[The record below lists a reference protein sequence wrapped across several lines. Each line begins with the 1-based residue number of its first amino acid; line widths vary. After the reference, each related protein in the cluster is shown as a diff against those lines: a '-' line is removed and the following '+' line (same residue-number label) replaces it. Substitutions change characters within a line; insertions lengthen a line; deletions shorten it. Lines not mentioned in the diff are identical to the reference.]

1 MTIRDIV
8 VAFGFEVDRNSERS
22 AQNSITGIK
31 NFATKVLGAI
41 GIGFSIAGIS
51 GLAEAAAN
59 VEALESQFS
68 QVFGGIESEAEKRLQ
83 AISDDTGVHVN
94 RMKGSFS
101 GIAAFA
107 KVSGVE
113 QAEALE
119 LSERAMAAVADS
131 AAYYDRSIEQVTES
145 LQSFLKG
152 NYENDAALGLSAT
165 ETTRNT
171 AANALYGKSFKDLSE
186 AEKQFTLLKMVEDA
200 NAASGALGQAARES
214 DTWTNQLGNLK
225 QELSDLKAAAGAGIL
240 KPAVT
245 VLKVLISLTQK
256 VKVALQEATK
266 KNGIFTKS
274 FDRLFALVKKLK
286 PAIDRMMQTMSL
298 GASRG
303 MTFIKGVVDRLGGMG
318 NVLKILASLAG
329 AFFAVMTFAKAITTA
344 KTMLAALKAID
355 KAMMAARLKV
365 FALVA
370 VLAILGLIVEDFV
383 QFLLGNDS
391 VIGSMFDQAG
401 IGADHARQLIF
412 DAFHKV
418 KDFLQNTW
426 KWITTTVGQAAAD
439 LKGAI
444 DRHMGSIL
452 DSISK
457 IWGGIQ
463 TILSVVWANI
473 SGLARLV
480 FGGLLSFFGDW
491 QLDLSGVFEAIVSA
505 VDGVLQVFGAVGEW
519 ISEHEA
525 VIDVLVTV
533 LGSVAAVFGIIQAA
547 ILAYNVV
554 AGICAA
560 VSAAMAA
567 GLSLL
572 SVAAGALAGVIAF
585 LTSPITLVIA
595 AIAALI
601 AIGVLLYKNWESI
614 SSFFSEIFTEIYR
627 RVSGTIQ
634 NIKEHIIQGFS
645 EAVSFIRSLPGQAI
659 QWGSDFIQ
667 GLLNG
672 MVSLLGA
679 IAGLVKNGWKAVI
692 QFLCSLPS
700 QAVQWGS
707 DFIQGLL
714 DGISFMISAVSGTV
728 GVIVDVIKNRIQ
740 EGIDFLCG
748 LPSQAFQWG
757 ADFIAGL
764 GNGILSGVGAV
775 VDAVKGV
782 GDKIRSFLHFSV
794 PDEGPLTDYES
805 WMPDFMSGLAGGIAE
820 NESLVLDKVRG
831 LADSIAA
838 LTQATTAQ
846 AATAANSTINNTSS
860 SVTQNVNINNSY
872 RGGSMETQKN
882 VSKAM
887 KKSASDATTYMARGL
902 AYARG

>member
-614 SSFFSEIFTEIYR
+614 SSSLTEFFTNICEGITNIA
-627 RVSGTIQ
+627 G
-634 NIKEHIIQGFS
+634 NIKDWFISRIK
-645 EAVSFIRSLPGQAI
+645 EATDYISGLPDEAFQWCADFRSGLGNGILSGVAGVVDAVKGVGDKIRSFLHFSVPDEGPLTDYES
-659 QWGSDFIQ
+659 WMPDFMS
-667 GLLNG
+667 GLAGGITGN
-672 MVSLLGA
+672 
-679 IAGLVKNGWKAVI
+679 AGLVKEALVNGI
-692 QFLCSLPS
+692 QGAIDYIHSLPDE
-700 QAVQWGS
+700 A
-707 DFIQGLL
+707 I
-714 DGISFMISAVSGTV
+714 
-728 GVIVDVIKNRIQ
+728 
-740 EGIDFLCG
+740 
-748 LPSQAFQWG
+748 QWG
-757 ADFIAGL
+757 ADFISGL

-820 NESLVLDKVRG
+820 NKSLVLEQMRG

-838 LTQATTAQ
+838 LTQAATAQ

>member
-614 SSFFSEIFTEIYR
+614 SSSLTEFFTNICEGITNIA
-627 RVSGTIQ
+627 G
-634 NIKEHIIQGFS
+634 NIKDWFISRIK
-645 EAVSFIRSLPGQAI
+645 EAT
-659 QWGSDFIQ
+659 DY
-667 GLLNG
+667 
-672 MVSLLGA
+672 
-679 IAGLVKNGWKAVI
+679 
-692 QFLCSLPS
+692 
-700 QAVQWGS
+700 
-707 DFIQGLL
+707 
-714 DGISFMISAVSGTV
+714 IS
-728 GVIVDVIKNRIQ
+728 
-740 EGIDFLCG
+740 G
-748 LPSQAFQWG
+748 LPDEAFQWG
-757 ADFIAGL
+757 ADFISGLGNGILSGVAGVVDAVKGVGDKIRSFLHFSVPDEGPLTDYESWMPDFMSGLAGGITGNAGLVKEALVNGIQGAIDYIHSLPDEAFQWGADFISGL

-820 NESLVLDKVRG
+820 NKSLVLEQMRG

-838 LTQATTAQ
+838 LTQAATAQ